1 MTNVGTALNFNVD
14 EITGECVEVH
24 NDVTFDQRVRD
35 IITQEENEKRNA
47 KIDKNSPYRSWTQC
61 NDDGLDDIS
70 VLIERNSKAARI
82 LLFLIK
88 NMDGHN
94 AIICS
99 SRVLEEALNC
109 SESTV
114 ARAIK
119 FLKDN
124 NFIKIAKSGTANV
137 YYVNA
142 EIAWKSWGKNQ
153 QYAEFSAKVIIAKS
167 EQEQPA
173 PTIKKQRVNMV
184 EIKEIAHSS

>member
-1 MTNVGTALNFNVD
+1 MNVGTSLNSNVD
-14 EITGECVEVH
+14 MTTGEVSEAH
-24 NDVTFDQRVRD
+24 NDATFDQRVRD
-35 IITQEENEKRNA
+35 IIALEAAEKRNA
-47 KIDKNSPYRSWTQC
+47 RAEKNSPYRSWTQC
-61 NDDGLDDIS
+61 NDEGLDDIS
-70 VLIERNSKAARI
+70 ILIERNSKAARI

-114 ARAIK
+114 ARAVK

-153 QYAEFSAKVIIAKS
+153 EYAEFSAKVIIAKS
-167 EQEQPA
+167 EQEQP
-173 PTIKKQRVNMV
+173 TVKNTRMNMV
-184 EIKEIAHSS
+184 EIKTAQPVTV